1 MSLRARVAIAVGAVV
16 FVALAAVAAVIYPA
30 VGANLRGQDDAALVQ
45 VAANA
50 QTIAAKLKQA
60 HTVGQLVPFGSTQL
74 QILPDATAGPV
85 NGFVSVTGHD
95 VQVANGKARP
105 YFQDEAH
112 GNVVYRIYTMQF
124 PDQPG
129 VLVRVARPA
138 SDATSTQTSLGWLL
152 AALVPVAAIGAAVLA
167 LLAAG
172 RVLRPVGRLTETV
185 ERIRATGDLSAP
197 IEAPGQDEISRLGQ
211 AFAAM
216 TAALNESVG
225 AQRRLVA
232 DASHE
237 LRTPLTSLITN
248 LELLAERPD
257 DPSAPALA
265 AAALAEAGELRVLIN
280 DLVELARDGQAP
292 FHTEDVRLDLL
303 AERVAARAAG
313 RSPGL
318 RYELDCRPTLVR
330 GDPDALER
338 AIGNLVDNALKWS
351 PPEGRIR
358 ISTAHGTVEVSDDG
372 PGIPAD
378 DLPYI
383 FDRFYRSAQA
393 RALPGSGL
401 GLAIVRRIAGL
412 HGGKRPQHLEAGV
425 RQTGRGGQRRE
436 DAGDAETGSAGA
448 GGRRRHGLRRDQL
461 EGYLFRERAPHSG
474 RNVGQ
479 GRFHRDRQQ
488 SRQPRRGRERDH
500 HYRARGEGQED
511 RPIHLH
517 RHREGLQVRR
527 CHAADDLHQRRAH
540 ERA

>member
-1 MSLRARVAIAVGAVV
+1 MNLRTRVAIAVGMVV
-16 FVALAAVAAVIYPA
+16 LGALAVVAAVVYPA
-30 VGANLRGQDDAALVQ
+30 VGANLRGQSDQSLVQ
-45 VAANA
+45 VARQAPQLA
-50 QTIAAKLKQA
+50 TKLKKSR
-60 HTVGQLVPFGSTQL
+60 TPFGQLVPFGDSQL
-74 QILPDATAGPV
+74 QIVPGATAGPA
-85 NGFVSVTGHD
+85 NGFVPITSRD
-95 VQVANGKARP
+95 VQVARGNARP
-105 YFQDEAH
+105 YFHDEAYR
-112 GNVVYRIYTMQF
+112 GRTYRIYTAPF
-124 PDQPG
+124 PGNPG
-129 VLVRVARPA
+129 ALVRAALPESNA
-138 SDATSTQTSLGWLL
+138 ASTQTALGWLL
-152 AALVPVAAIGAAVLA
+152 LALIPAAALGAAVTA
-167 LLAAG
+167 RLAAG

-185 ERIRATGDLSAP
+185 EQIRATGDLSAP

-280 DLVELARDGQAP
+280 DLVELARDGQAS

-303 AERVAARAAG
+303 AERVAERAAG

-351 PPEGRIR
+351 PPGGRIR
-358 ISTAHGTVEVSDDG
+358 IAAAHGTVEVSDDG
-372 PGIPAD
+372 PGIPAE

-412 HGGKRPQHLEAGV
+412 HGGTAEAIPQQHGVTFRLSVPEAAISPEGV
-425 RQTGRGGQRRE
+425 PSSGTGRVPGSSGG
-436 DAGDAETGSAGA
+436 
-448 GGRRRHGLRRDQL
+448 
-461 EGYLFRERAPHSG
+461 P
-474 RNVGQ
+474 
-479 GRFHRDRQQ
+479 
-488 SRQPRRGRERDH
+488 
-500 HYRARGEGQED
+500 
-511 RPIHLH
+511 
-517 RHREGLQVRR
+517 
-527 CHAADDLHQRRAH
+527 
-540 ERA
+540 

>member
-16 FVALAAVAAVIYPA
+16 FGALVIVAAVVYPA
-30 VGANLRGQDDAALVQ
+30 VGADLRGKDDASLVQ

-50 QTIAAKLKQA
+50 QAISVKLKQA

-74 QILPDATAGPV
+74 QILPDVTAGPTS
-85 NGFVSVTGHD
+85 GFVDVTGHD
-95 VQVANGKARP
+95 VQVADGTAKP
-105 YFQDEAH
+105 YFRDEAY
-112 GNVVYRIYTMQF
+112 GKVVYRIYATQF
-124 PDQPG
+124 PGQPG
-129 VLVRVARPA
+129 VLVRVARPE
-138 SDATSTQTSLGWLL
+138 SEATSTQASLGWLL
-152 AALVPVAAIGAAVLA
+152 AALVPVSAIAAAVLA
-167 LLAAG
+167 RLAAG

-197 IEAPGQDEISRLGQ
+197 IETPGHDEISRLGQ

-216 TAALNESVG
+216 TAALDESAA

-248 LELLAERPD
+248 LELLAEQPD

-265 AAALAEAGELRVLIN
+265 AAALAEAGELRGLVN

-292 FHTEDVRLDLL
+292 FYIEDVRLDLV

-313 RSPGL
+313 RAPGL
-318 RYELDCRPTLVR
+318 RYELDFQPTLVR

-351 PPEGRIR
+351 PPDGRIR
-358 ISTAHGTVEVSDDG
+358 ISAAGGQVEVSDDG
-372 PGIPAD
+372 PGISAD

-401 GLAIVRRIAGL
+401 GLAIVRRIAGMH
-412 HGGKRPQHLEAGV
+412 HGTVEAIPLPQGV
-425 RQTGRGGQRRE
+425 TFLLSVPE
-436 DAGDAETGSAGA
+436 SPPAE
-448 GGRRRHGLRRDQL
+448 
-461 EGYLFRERAPHSG
+461 E
-474 RNVGQ
+474 
-479 GRFHRDRQQ
+479 
-488 SRQPRRGRERDH
+488 
-500 HYRARGEGQED
+500 
-511 RPIHLH
+511 
-517 RHREGLQVRR
+517 
-527 CHAADDLHQRRAH
+527 
-540 ERA
+540 